1 MRSSIIWRVARAKSA
16 KKRPPRE
23 KSFSRRCASW
33 FLGNS
38 SDLRQKERGGRKCQS
53 RNVVCDG
60 DDEVARL
67 DISRVRTRVFQRQR
81 WRTLNG
87 GKGGPLQTREGRGA
101 QGNGPRRRGS
111 RLGVLSAK
119 PSGSP
124 IDPRH
129 PEISGGLRRLQ
140 RRVHRHLGTF
150 WAVLGG

>member
-1 MRSSIIWRVARAKSA
+1 M
-16 KKRPPRE
+16 
-23 KSFSRRCASW
+23 
-33 FLGNS
+33 
-38 SDLRQKERGGRKCQS
+38 
-53 RNVVCDG
+53 VCDG

-81 WRTLNG
+81 WRTRNG
-87 GKGGPLQTREGRGA
+87 GKGGPLPTREGRGA

-140 RRVHRHLGTF
+140 RRDHRDLGFFSFPSLLEQTRKDVIMVWENDLF
-150 WAVLGG
+150 YAVFRSSNEAHRSFSSKVEILSVSLSQDPPRVR